1 MTIDRT
7 QQLSHD
13 ELDLKIATDSAMDA
27 AGGQSRMHRAG
38 VALQSVLSDACSRT
52 TRVFLRIDQVATIED
67 HGTGRPG
74 HPHITRALA
83 RRQGFVLVPAGDA
96 GDDDSLPM
104 LVGSV
109 AAETGDVIKAL
120 AHRMT
125 GTTQMSPR
133 EVEDAMRQ
141 ADELADAVAGLRAAL
156 AQLRPPPPPG

>member
-7 QQLSHD
+7 QTLSHD

-27 AGGQSRMHRAG
+27 AGGQSRMYRAG

-96 GDDDSLPM
+96 GDEASLPM
-104 LVGSV
+104 LVGSI
-109 AAETGDVIKAL
+109 AAEAGDVIKAL
-120 AHRMT
+120 ASRMAAST
-125 GTTQMSPR
+125 NMAPR
-133 EVEDAMRQ
+133 EIEDAMRET
-141 ADELADAVAGLRAAL
+141 DELADVVASLRRAL
-156 AQLRPPPPPG
+156 AKLRPPPPPG